1 MLENL
6 IEIKDGKVSARELH
20 KVLGVGRD
28 FTTWIK
34 GRIEKYG
41 FVELRDFTVI
51 NLTPQ
56 NGGARWGGNNK
67 VDYVISLGMAKE
79 LCMIENSELGRKFR
93 EYFIECEEYI
103 KRTQEEQ
110 FNQWRESSEEEKA
123 ILERRLIHAI
133 EQISQICGDW
143 KLPRTIEFADGELIP
158 QQFIEDTMF
167 RLWIN
172 KDGSIKRGAA
182 NKVAKGLDGRW
193 FISDIA
199 IKCLKVNWI
208 KNKET
213 LKEKYSTEAK
223 VF

>member
-1 MLENL
+1 MVENNDL
-6 IEIKDGKVSARELH
+6 GKQ
-20 KVLGVGRD
+20 
-28 FTTWIK
+28 F
-34 GRIEKYG
+34 
-41 FVELRDFTVI
+41 
-51 NLTPQ
+51 
-56 NGGARWGGNNK
+56 
-67 VDYVISLGMAKE
+67 
-79 LCMIENSELGRKFR
+79 RK
-93 EYFIECEEYI
+93 YFIECEKYI

-110 FNQWRESSEEEKA
+110 FNQWRESSEEERV

-143 KLPRTIEFADGELIP
+143 KLPGIIEFADGEFIP

-172 KDGSIKRGAA
+172 KDGSIKNGAA

-193 FISDIA
+193 FISDVA

-213 LKEKYSTEAK
+213 LQEKYLVKNE

>member
-1 MLENL
+1 
-6 IEIKDGKVSARELH
+6 
-20 KVLGVGRD
+20 
-28 FTTWIK
+28 
-34 GRIEKYG
+34 
-41 FVELRDFTVI
+41 
-51 NLTPQ
+51 
-56 NGGARWGGNNK
+56 
-67 VDYVISLGMAKE
+67 MAKE
-79 LCMIENSELGRKFR
+79 LCMIENSQLGKKFR

-110 FNQWRESSEEEKA
+110 FNQWRESSEEERV
-123 ILERRLIHAI
+123 ILERGLTHAI
-133 EQISQICGDW
+133 EQITQICGDW

-172 KDGSIKRGAA
+172 KDGSIKRGAV